1 MNKDFKALTY
11 LADSNIM
18 DTLIW
23 LMNHQDCY
31 ESFEYDAMTQ
41 ELHVHHANGTD
52 RIKKGDYLNAQYG
65 ILITSL

>member
-1 MNKDFKALTY
+1 MSKDFSAETY
-11 LADSNIM
+11 IVDNNLV
-18 DTLIW
+18 DTLNW
-23 LMNHQDCY
+23 LVHHQDCY
-31 ESFEYDAMTQ
+31 ESFEYDATTQ